1 MTNLNELYRA
11 YKKQCEENITAE
23 KQFRN
28 EKFWAKESTLKCF
41 YITKWKLCVIL
52 VYSRCEQTHYTISRV
67 IYNLIKASVNF
78 HLFFHSLC
86 FASILIGFTTFDWNK
101 KHCTKLTLLLCV
113 LDYPLESFSECRF
126 LLGTKEA
133 LCCSFHGLMEKQ
145 TILHNFSSHWMFVLA
160 VKHFIFIKKI
170 NVGFI

>member
-1 MTNLNELYRA
+1 MLSEVFQSCATFIFLFVFPKLHKSVDT
-11 YKKQCEENITAE
+11 KKYWMMN
-23 KQFRN
+23 
-28 EKFWAKESTLKCF
+28 
-41 YITKWKLCVIL
+41 YIFT
-52 VYSRCEQTHYTISRV
+52 SHR
-67 IYNLIKASVNF
+67 
-78 HLFFHSLC
+78 FFHMIFCWVATYYIFILTMYRCVFIYWEWLINIC

-133 LCCSFHGLMEKQ
+133 LCCIFHGLMEKQ
-145 TILHNFSSHWMFVLA
+145 TIFHNFSSHWMFVLA

-170 NVGFI
+170 NIGFTKE

>member
-11 YKKQCEENITAE
+11 YRKQCEENITAE

-28 EKFWAKESTLKCF
+28 EKFWAKESTLKSF

-86 FASILIGFTTFDWNK
+86 FVFVLQRRQDLVCVGIGLA
-101 KHCTKLTLLLCV
+101 CKLLVVDCKNSQSLLLIVYFTLTTHC
-113 LDYPLESFSECRF
+113 
-126 LLGTKEA
+126 
-133 LCCSFHGLMEKQ
+133 H
-145 TILHNFSSHWMFVLA
+145 
-160 VKHFIFIKKI
+160 
-170 NVGFI
+170 